1 MNEHSLAFLRQLLST
16 PGPSSNEA
24 TVARLWR
31 DEADTFADEVYA
43 DVHGNSYARLRGAE
57 PQVLLTGHI
66 DEIGLMISYIAD
78 DGFLYFDTIGGW
90 DAQVLVGQRV
100 RLLGRHGDVLGVIGK
115 KPVHMMESEER
126 GSASKVSSL
135 WIDIGAH
142 SRREVLEQVRV
153 GTVGVI
159 DAPCYELA
167 NRRMVSRSLDNRI
180 GAFVVLEALRL
191 LSQDR
196 PAASVTAVATTQEE
210 VGAAGAAVAAYRL
223 EPHVALVV
231 DVTFA
236 TDHPQADP
244 RKTGDVKLGG
254 GPALARGGA
263 NSALLY
269 ERLLDVAER
278 EAIPYALEITPG
290 RTGTDADRIY
300 TARAGVAIGM
310 ISIPCRYMHSPN
322 EMIDQTDVEHAARLI
337 AAFVRSLQS
346 EHEFIPT

>member
-1 MNEHSLAFLRQLLST
+1 
-16 PGPSSNEA
+16 
-24 TVARLWR
+24 
-31 DEADTFADEVYA
+31 
-43 DVHGNSYARLRGAE
+43 
-57 PQVLLTGHI
+57 
-66 DEIGLMISYIAD
+66 
-78 DGFLYFDTIGGW
+78 
-90 DAQVLVGQRV
+90 
-100 RLLGRHGDVLGVIGK
+100 
-115 KPVHMMESEER
+115 
-126 GSASKVSSL
+126 
-135 WIDIGAH
+135 
-142 SRREVLEQVRV
+142 
-153 GTVGVI
+153 
-159 DAPCYELA
+159 
-167 NRRMVSRSLDNRI
+167 
-180 GAFVVLEALRL
+180 
-191 LSQDR
+191 
-196 PAASVTAVATTQEE
+196 VTAVATTQEE